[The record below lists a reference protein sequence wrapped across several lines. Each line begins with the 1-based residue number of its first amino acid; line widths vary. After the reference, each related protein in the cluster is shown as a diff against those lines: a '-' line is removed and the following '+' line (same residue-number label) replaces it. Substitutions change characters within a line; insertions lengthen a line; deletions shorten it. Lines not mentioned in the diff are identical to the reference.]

1 MRYGFIKVFLSV
13 LFWIRCFDFHG
24 LFITYVSL
32 LFIAA
37 TLWLCP
43 HWTICGIRRS
53 CCGGHGSGGVLRFW
67 GAFHCAWSHLCV
79 CVCVFGGGGVRRGVG
94 LRSFLGFGVFG
105 AGSGFRVGWRTSGG
119 VCFLFFG
126 GFLCWRG
133 WGRGWALCY
142 GSVAVRALFWY
153 FLTSWDPKF

>member
-1 MRYGFIKVFLSV
+1 MIVSALNYLWNSKV
-13 LFWIRCFDFHG
+13 
-24 LFITYVSL
+24 
-32 LFIAA
+32 
-37 TLWLCP
+37 
-43 HWTICGIRRS
+43 
-53 CCGGHGSGGVLRFW
+53 VLRGAWLW
-67 GAFHCAWSHLCV
+67 GGFALLGGISLCMVSFVCV
-79 CVCVFGGGGVRRGVG
+79 CVCVWGGGVRRGVG
-94 LRSFLGFGVFG
+94 LRSFLGFGGCG

-153 FLTSWDPKF
+153 FLTS